1 MLPVSIC
8 LAEHD
13 QSEFDLTIPQ
23 KRTKKKK
30 NIYIDPRIAFRIC
43 FQFFIPF
50 VIDFESVSREMTLR
64 VGHINEVLLTRWFKQ

>member
-1 MLPVSIC
+1 MLPASIC

-23 KRTKKKK
+23 KRTKKK
-30 NIYIDPRIAFRIC
+30 NIYIDPHIAFRIC

-64 VGHINEVLLTRWFKQ
+64 VGHINEVLLTRWFKK

>member
-1 MLPVSIC
+1 MLPASIC

-30 NIYIDPRIAFRIC
+30 NNYIDPRTAFRIC

-64 VGHINEVLLTRWFKQ
+64 VGHVNEVLLTQWFKE

>member
-1 MLPVSIC
+1 MLPASIC

-30 NIYIDPRIAFRIC
+30 NIDPRIAFPIC

-64 VGHINEVLLTRWFKQ
+64 VGHINEVLLTRWFKK

>member
-1 MLPVSIC
+1 MLPASRC

-13 QSEFDLTIPQ
+13 QSEFDLTIPP
-23 KRTKKKK
+23 KKTKKE
-30 NIYIDPRIAFRIC
+30 NIYIDPRIAFPIC

-64 VGHINEVLLTRWFKQ
+64 VGHINEVLLTRWFKK

>member
-1 MLPVSIC
+1 MLPASMC

-23 KRTKKKK
+23 KRTKKKHL
-30 NIYIDPRIAFRIC
+30 YRPRIAFRIC

-64 VGHINEVLLTRWFKQ
+64 VGHINEVLLTRWFKK